1 VEDEGMK
8 PSTLVSF
15 VMSCAFSALIAVG
28 AFIALPIGPV
38 PIVLANF
45 FAILAGLVLGPV
57 WGGLSVLLYI
67 GLGTLGLPVFAGG
80 AGGLARLLGPTGGFL
95 AGYLL
100 GAIAAGC
107 LSLGHKGKLWRFL
120 LASAIGFFIIY
131 LAGLPWLHFA
141 IHSKSLAKTLMVGC
155 VPFLPGDAVK
165 LILAALVG
173 QRVRAWLDA
182 RFTR

>member
-1 VEDEGMK
+1 MK
-8 PSTLVSF
+8 HNRLVSF
-15 VMSCAFSALIAVG
+15 VLSCAFAALIAVG

-67 GLGTLGLPVFAGG
+67 ALGALGLPVFAGG

-95 AGYLL
+95 AGYFL
-100 GAIAAGC
+100 GAVAAGC

-120 LASAIGFFIIY
+120 VASAVGFIVIY
-131 LAGLPWLHFA
+131 LAGLPWLHLT
-141 IHSKSLAKTLMVGC
+141 IHSKSLVKTLMIGC

-173 QRVRAWLDA
+173 QRVRAWLDG
-182 RFTR
+182 RLSR